1 MFSFYYCIIFLY
13 ASIVVSEPLDLDVA
27 QVEAGFQQLT
37 AYRNSC
43 TFVALRDFVASCKDS
58 GGDYMDASLRLELAV
73 KLSICEFTEAG
84 VDYPKECSQTV
95 SSLNSS
101 NINFLDCVASLRQV
115 PQFWTT
121 YSGNYRK
128 LRSVCYEEL
137 APYMKESIIELYWN
151 ITRLYSQFFESAS
164 SSASKMDDV
173 QEQSLQNL
181 RSLSDHIQKIDSQ
194 LADFETDLE
203 LRNVNTIASAE
214 AAREAVVLQFHF
226 LSSVLTAALQKN
238 ILSSETLQTKLNS
251 LEINVN
257 EISELLLDL
266 RELSNEIQVFLGETQ
281 RGISTTLVDTN
292 NGLRSFLN
300 QLATFDCSIIISQI
314 DGIEMKMREANLAVE
329 IGWNELKSDSRDT
342 ILFIELQLSKHAE
355 LTTDTLDLMVSR
367 VASRASIAG
376 DALAFQLTNLTEM
389 AKEAVENFHSFMSV
403 SGSLSM
409 NPFANFIEI
418 FRFLKSVVKTVV
430 MVILTFIFLVSLNK
444 IKSSLGFQ
452 LIWNLHS
459 GFVSFVAAIL
469 SGSVVALAVR
479 LWFLI

>member
-1 MFSFYYCIIFLY
+1 MFFFQYCIIFLY

-27 QVEAGFQQLT
+27 HVEAGFQQLT

-43 TFVALRDFVASCKDS
+43 TFVALRDFVASCKES
-58 GGDYMDASLRLELAV
+58 GGDYMDASLRLVLAV

-84 VDYPKECSQTV
+84 VDYPKECRQTA
-95 SSLNSS
+95 SS
-101 NINFLDCVASLRQV
+101 INDTDIDFLDCVASLRQV

-181 RSLSDHIQKIDSQ
+181 RSLSDHIRKIDSQ

-203 LRNVNTIASAE
+203 LRNANTVASAE
-214 AAREAVVLQFHF
+214 ATREAVVLQFHF
-226 LSSVLTAALQKN
+226 LSSILTAALQKN
-238 ILSSETLQTKLNS
+238 ILSSEALQTKVNS
-251 LEINVN
+251 LDVNVN
-257 EISELLLDL
+257 ELSVLLLDL
-266 RELSNEIQVFLGETQ
+266 RELSAEILVFLGETQ
-281 RGISTTLVDTN
+281 RGISSTLIDTD
-292 NGLRSFLN
+292 NGLRNFLN
-300 QLATFDCSIIISQI
+300 QLAAFNCSIIFSQI

-329 IGWNELKSDSRDT
+329 SEWNELKSDSRET
-342 ILFIELQLSKHAE
+342 LIFIELQLSKHAE
-355 LTTDTLDLMVSR
+355 LTTDTLDLLVSR
-367 VASRASIAG
+367 IASRASIAG
-376 DALAFQLTNLTEM
+376 DALAFQLTNLTEI
-389 AKEAVENFHSFMSV
+389 AKEAIENFHSIKSI
-403 SGSLSM
+403 SGSSSM

-418 FRFLKSVVKTVV
+418 FRFVKSVVKTVV

-444 IKSSLGFQ
+444 VKSALGFQ

-469 SGSVVALAVR
+469 SGSVVALVVR
-479 LWFLI
+479 LWLLI